1 MVVKIFQLCKVV
13 LLVVCREATSHD
25 NAAIWWTVIMLGQ
38 AGTSGEPKNEGSA
51 YGNTKMRN
59 PDISLLFIGKG
70 MNF

>member
-38 AGTSGEPKNEGSA
+38 AGTSGEQ
-51 YGNTKMRN
+51 KMRGV
-59 PDISLLFIGKG
+59 PTGIQK
-70 MNF
+70 